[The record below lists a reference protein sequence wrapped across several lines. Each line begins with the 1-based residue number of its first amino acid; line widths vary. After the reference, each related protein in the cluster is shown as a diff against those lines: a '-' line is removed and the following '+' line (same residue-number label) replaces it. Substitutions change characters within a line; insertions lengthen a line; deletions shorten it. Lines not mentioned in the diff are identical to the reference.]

1 MVFTC
6 QLTVELPAFCTL
18 ALNGTVAPAKGCA
31 ELGVT
36 VTIAGGGG
44 AEEEDTSPPQEFE
57 AIAASKERTRRNEK
71 LERNARG
78 GTASRGWRIKRTP
91 PHVRPIRK
99 CRSSGWGMDSVR
111 LSGIRGTSR
120 KLPQR

>member
-1 MVFTC
+1 MVFTS
-6 QLTVELPAFCTL
+6 QLTAELPAFCTI
-18 ALNGTVAPAKGCA
+18 AVNGTVMPANGCA

-36 VTIAGGGG
+36 VTITGGGG
-44 AEEEDTSPPQEFE
+44 AEEDTRPPQEFE
-57 AIAASKERTRRNEK
+57 AIATSKERTSRNESS
-71 LERNARG
+71 ERNTQG

-91 PHVRPIRK
+91 PRVRPIRK
-99 CRSSGWGMDSVR
+99 CRSSGWDMDSVR